1 MMYSGR
7 LPNSSL
13 NDAETR
19 GTVPNP
25 SEYTLKPV
33 ITWSREQSR
42 SRIMDESP
50 IVYADIVMA
59 GIWWRISAWC
69 SNTIWTGK
77 ALHESRVNDEASTV
91 IAHFLRQLKLTGF
104 LLSPCPNST

>member
-1 MMYSGR
+1 MRSNPAESVLQSPFGYFSPSEQRNLVSIHVGPNGDSKDESHNAIIVNIRIKPIPEIMYRGR

-19 GTVPNP
+19 GTVPNH

-42 SRIMDESP
+42 SRIMDETP
-50 IVYADIVMA
+50 IV
-59 GIWWRISAWC
+59 
-69 SNTIWTGK
+69 
-77 ALHESRVNDEASTV
+77 
-91 IAHFLRQLKLTGF
+91 
-104 LLSPCPNST
+104 